1 MASGKTPY
9 YVSVTHRLIQE
20 VPGDSSEFQVFLDE
34 EELEQLR
41 DKIAKLSKKD
51 EYTFRRAPVPYKS
64 ADHDEAPD
72 QFDRSLIDLYV
83 MLYRTGS
90 ERTRNSI
97 IETGIL
103 DNLAHTDYN
112 HPGYNGGSPLN
123 K

>member
-1 MASGKTPY
+1 MAPDKTPY

-20 VPGDSSEFQVFLDE
+20 VPNDSSEFEVFLDG

-41 DKIAKLSKKD
+41 DKIAQLSNKD
-51 EYTFRRAPVPYKS
+51 EYTFKRAPVPYKS

-72 QFDRSLIDLYV
+72 QFDRSLIELYV

-90 ERTRNSI
+90 ERTRNTI
-97 IETGIL
+97 LKMGIL
-103 DNLAHTDYN
+103 DNLAKTDYN
-112 HPGYNGGSPLN
+112 HPGYDGGSPLN